1 MRRESDGKEDGD
13 CVSDG
18 LLAGI
23 SLRGVCCCCCLRAA
37 VAGRARYV
45 YAAQV
50 RCEGPGGPVVRVAS
64 RAVRIGGAGQPNNT
78 GTGGGTVP
86 SNR

>member
-23 SLRGVCCCCCLRAA
+23 SLRGVCCCCLRAA

-64 RAVRIGGAGQPNNT
+64 RAQSVSEARASQT
-78 GTGGGTVP
+78 TRAQEVVP
-86 SNR
+86 SSR